1 MKKLLV
7 ILLLAATITSA
18 QSAGATGLSFLKL
31 GSGARN
37 IGIAD
42 FGSMN
47 GNDIS
52 NYFYNPAL
60 IALNNTTR
68 FSFTHNQ
75 QLFDLGSSSISVAS
89 NVWGLPLAL
98 NVNTTSVDNIE
109 IRSQSGPATATFNA
123 NFFAATL
130 GSGFKFD
137 DNLSAGI
144 AIKFIYEEMLN
155 QDASGL
161 GFDFGIVYKGFV
173 ENLSLG
179 TSLRNI
185 GSMSELAKE
194 STNLPS
200 DFRFGGEY
208 SYPLESAKLNLIGL
222 AGFQKYLEEDNSHI
236 HTGLEVIYD
245 DFFAI
250 RGGYI
255 TGYESKSLTAGFGVQ
270 WKGFKI
276 DYAYV
281 PFEYG
286 LGDNTSFTVSYTF

>member
-7 ILLLAATITSA
+7 IMLVSASITFA

-37 IGIAD
+37 IGMAD
-42 FGSMN
+42 FGSLN

-52 NYFYNPAL
+52 NYFYNPGL

-68 FSFTHNQ
+68 LSFTHNQ
-75 QLFDLGSSSISVAS
+75 QLLDLGSSSISVAS
-89 NVWGLPLAL
+89 SVWGLPLAL

-109 IRSQSGPATATFNA
+109 VRNQAGPATATFNA
-123 NFFAATL
+123 NYFAATL
-130 GSGFKFD
+130 GSGFRFD
-137 DNLSAGI
+137 DNLSFGI
-144 AIKFIYEEMLN
+144 AVKFIYEEMFN

-161 GFDFGIVYKGFV
+161 GFDFGAVYSGAV

-179 TSLRNI
+179 ASIRNI

-194 STNLPS
+194 ATKLPS
-200 DFRFGGEY
+200 DFRLGGEY
-208 SYPLESAKLNLIGL
+208 SYPIESAKLNLIGL
-222 AGFQKYLEEDNSHI
+222 AGFQKYLEEDESHI

-245 DFFAI
+245 NFFAL

-255 TGYESKSLTAGFGVQ
+255 SGYDSKSITFGFGVE

-286 LGDNTSFTVSYTF
+286 LGDNSSFTVAYKF